1 MPWKL
6 WVAVSGLLSLDLALL
21 IIWFAV
27 DPLVRQVHNFPK
39 IPSENPEEDVEIQP
53 QMEHCKSQHHT
64 VWLGKLKTKR
74 PERLSPVEN
83 IVADYLC
90 LARELTYSLTIYD
103 IIKSANFK

>member
-74 PERLSPVEN
+74 PEHCSRDLILNSQYFNRILN
-83 IVADYLC
+83 I
-90 LARELTYSLTIYD
+90 
-103 IIKSANFK
+103 IIKTY